1 LVLPAWLKFT
11 VQLVT
16 PLIIVMEAEP
26 LPPPLHPP
34 EVVIATGNPELA
46 VAATLNE
53 VLYIALTGACAVT
66 VIVWL
71 ALTAVVEL
79 VKRGAAL

>member
-1 LVLPAWLKFT
+1 LKFT

-46 VAATLNE
+46 VATTLNE
-53 VLYIALTGACAVT
+53 VLYIALTGACVVT
-66 VIVWL
+66 VIVWV
-71 ALTAVVEL
+71 AATTVNPCTTGV
-79 VKRGAAL
+79 AAL